1 MVTRAF
7 YSFVNF
13 LNLNFFECVCKEILT
28 EDFLGE
34 QNLLS
39 SSDESGTD
47 TADQMNGPSDPAL
60 FIGMRSRDHKVSIES
75 FSANTEWHTKPNC
88 TEIRW
93 GPSQL
98 FMSFIRY

>member
-1 MVTRAF
+1 MATRAFF

-60 FIGMRSRDHKVSIES
+60 FIGMRSRDHKKLARKPSLL
-75 FSANTEWHTKPNC
+75 SAIAAALAVPQRET
-88 TEIRW
+88 
-93 GPSQL
+93 
-98 FMSFIRY
+98 